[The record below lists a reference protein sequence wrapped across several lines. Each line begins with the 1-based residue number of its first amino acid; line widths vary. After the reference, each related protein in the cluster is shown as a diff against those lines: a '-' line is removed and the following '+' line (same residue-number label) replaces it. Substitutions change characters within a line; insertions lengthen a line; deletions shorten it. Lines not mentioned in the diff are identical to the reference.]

1 MSDIMTCMSFRAADG
16 MGPSGKKTGK
26 IQYLGYIAH
35 IQ

>member
-1 MSDIMTCMSFRAADG
+1 MSDLMTCMSFRAADG
-16 MGPSGKKTGK
+16 MGPFRKKAGK